1 MFNLLADAAEGGNS
15 WVMIAILGV
24 FFVIMIVM
32 TVIPQRKQKKKMQ
45 DMMNSITV
53 GDKIMTIGGFVGT
66 ITEINTD
73 TDRYTVNVGT
83 EENPVNVV
91 IVKNAVRSKL

>member
-1 MFNLLADAAEGGNS
+1 MFNLLAGENN
-15 WVMIAILGV
+15 WVMIVILAV

-53 GDKIMTIGGFVGT
+53 GDKIMTIGGFIGT

-83 EENPVNVV
+83 DENPVNVV

>member
-1 MFNLLADAAEGGNS
+1 MFNLLSESSGNN
-15 WVMIAILGV
+15 WIMIAILGV
-24 FFVIMIVM
+24 FFVLMIVM

-53 GDKIMTIGGFVGT
+53 GDKIMTIGGFVGI

-83 EENPVNVV
+83 EDAPVNVI
-91 IVKNAVRSKL
+91 IVKNAIRSKL